1 MKSSNSRRTAGVVGL
16 AALFSVLAYGML
28 AKRGAEAP
36 SRAAQAAQTA
46 NTSPFN
52 ADRAFADLSA
62 IVGFGPRPA
71 ASEALAKTRTYIV
84 AELQK
89 AGLKA
94 ELDEFEAVTPRGRKK
109 MTNVRASRPGT
120 RPGTIALVGHYDTKI
135 FNDISFVGAND
146 GGSSAAW
153 LLEMARITQGL
164 RLQNTLEFV
173 FFDGEEA
180 VVDWT
185 DDDSVYGSKYDVTR
199 RSKAGTLQQLKAVI
213 LVDMIGDK
221 TLNMERESQS
231 TSWLTDIIW
240 NMGQS
245 LGYREF
251 LNSSQTISDDHIPFL
266 NARIPAADIIDFD
279 YGPGH
284 SYWHQAADTLD
295 KTSGRSLKVVG
306 DAVYMSLPEIDRR
319 ASQ

>member
-1 MKSSNSRRTAGVVGL
+1 MVA
-16 AALFSVLAYGML
+16 
-28 AKRGAEAP
+28 
-36 SRAAQAAQTA
+36 
-46 NTSPFN
+46 
-52 ADRAFADLSA
+52 
-62 IVGFGPRPA
+62 FGPRPA
-71 ASEALAKTRTYIV
+71 GSEALAKTRAYII

-94 ELDEFEAVTPRGRKK
+94 ELDEFEPVTPRGRKK
-109 MTNVRASRPGT
+109 MTNIRASRPGS
-120 RPGTIALVGHYDTKI
+120 RPGTIALVGHYDTKA
-135 FNDISFVGAND
+135 FNNMTFVGAND

-185 DDDSVYGSKYDVTR
+185 DDDSVYGSKHDVER
-199 RSKAGTLQQLKAVI
+199 RSKAGTLSQLKAVI

-221 TLNMERESQS
+221 DLNILRESQS
-231 TSWLTDIIW
+231 TGWLTETIW
-240 NMGQS
+240 SNGRS
-245 LGYREF
+245 IGYNQEF
-251 LNSSQTISDDHIPFL
+251 LNTAQTISDDHVPFL
-266 NARIPAADIIDFD
+266 NARIPAVDIIDFD

-284 SYWHQAADTLD
+284 SYWHQASDTLD

-306 DAVYMSLPEIDRR
+306 DAVYVSLPEIDRR

>member
-1 MKSSNSRRTAGVVGL
+1 MKTSNSRRVAGVLGV
-16 AALFSVLAYGML
+16 AALFSVLAYGMI
-28 AKRGAEAP
+28 AKRGAEP
-36 SRAAQAAQTA
+36 LGQTPVTR

-52 ADRAFADLSA
+52 ADGAFADLRA
-62 IVGFGPRPA
+62 IVAMGPRPA
-71 ASEALAKTRTYIV
+71 GSEALAKTRAYIA

-94 ELDEFEAVTPRGRKK
+94 EFDEFEAVTPRGRKK

-120 RPGTIALVGHYDTKI
+120 RPGIIALVGHYDTKI
-135 FNDISFVGAND
+135 FNDMTFVGAND

-153 LLEMARITQGL
+153 LLEMARATQGL

-180 VVDWT
+180 VVEWT
-185 DDDSVYGSKYDVTR
+185 DDDSVYGSKYDVAR

-221 TLNMERESQS
+221 NLNIERESQS
-231 TSWLTDIIW
+231 TGWLTDIIW
-240 NMGQS
+240 STGRS
-245 LGYREF
+245 LGFTQEF
-251 LNSSQTISDDHIPFL
+251 LNSSQTISDDHLPFL
-266 NARIPAADIIDFD
+266 NARIPAIDIIDFD

-284 SYWHQAADTLD
+284 AYWHQATDTLD

-306 DAVYMSLPEIDRR
+306 DAVYMSLAEIDKR

>member
-1 MKSSNSRRTAGVVGL
+1 M
-16 AALFSVLAYGML
+16 
-28 AKRGAEAP
+28 
-36 SRAAQAAQTA
+36 
-46 NTSPFN
+46 
-52 ADRAFADLSA
+52 
-62 IVGFGPRPA
+62 
-71 ASEALAKTRTYIV
+71 
-84 AELQK
+84 
-89 AGLKA
+89 KA

-109 MTNVRASRPGT
+109 MTNIRASRPGT

-135 FNDISFVGAND
+135 FNDMTFVGAND

-180 VVDWT
+180 VVEWT

-213 LVDMIGDK
+213 LIDMIGDK
-221 TLNMERESQS
+221 ALNIERESQS

-240 NMGQS
+240 TTAQS
-245 LGYREF
+245 LGYTREF

-266 NARIPAADIIDFD
+266 NARIPAVDIIDFD

-284 SYWHQAADTLD
+284 AYWHQASDTLD

-306 DAVYMSLPEIDRR
+306 DAVYMSLPELDRR
-319 ASQ
+319 ISQ

>member
-1 MKSSNSRRTAGVVGL
+1 MKTSNSRRVAGVLGIAV
-16 AALFSVLAYGML
+16 LFTMLAYGMF
-28 AKRGAEAP
+28 AKRGAEP
-36 SRAAQAAQTA
+36 PEPAQASRPA
-46 NTSPFN
+46 NTSTFN
-52 ADRAFADLSA
+52 ADRAFADLRA
-62 IVGFGPRPA
+62 IVAFGPRPA
-71 ASEALAKTRTYIV
+71 GSEALAKTRAYIV

-109 MTNVRASRPGT
+109 MTNIRASRPGT
-120 RPGTIALVGHYDTKI
+120 RKETIALVGHYDTKI
-135 FNDISFVGAND
+135 FNDMTFVGAND

-153 LLEMARITQGL
+153 LLEMARATQGL

-180 VVDWT
+180 VVEWT
-185 DDDSVYGSKYDVTR
+185 DDDSVYGSRYDVER

-221 TLNMERESQS
+221 ELNILRETQS
-231 TSWLTDIIW
+231 TAWLTEIIW
-240 NMGQS
+240 TTGRS
-245 LGYREF
+245 IGYNQEF
-251 LNSSQTISDDHIPFL
+251 LNTTQTISDDHVPFL
-266 NARIPAADIIDFD
+266 NARIPAVDIIDFD
-279 YGPGH
+279 YGPDH
-284 SYWHQAADTLD
+284 SYWHQASDTLD